1 MSDNKCFREAVLMYF
16 SQAFNTLKHGFLIV
30 RLENV
35 VLTKL
40 STADLQ
46 LRQKKINK
54 NWCKEYLRGFSL
66 FIFNFHNYLNDF
78 LDLAETKEIC
88 SSTKDM
94 VFHSCDEDLN
104 TLISRLEH
112 DNQQATNS
120 FENKDTWLKGH
131 VWNIFAILF
140 FVSKRKHFWNCF
152 ETRKMF
158 ISLEKLLLLLRYSN
172 FGIVEFYISWRH

>member
-1 MSDNKCFREAVLMYF
+1 MVSSLPDLRMWFWQNC
-16 SQAFNTLKHGFLIV
+16 
-30 RLENV
+30 
-35 VLTKL
+35 
-40 STADLQ
+40 LQ
-46 LRQKKINK
+46 LLYNYDKKRWTKIDA
-54 NWCKEYLRGFSL
+54 RSTSGGFSL

-88 SSTKDM
+88 SSTKYM
-94 VFHSCDEDLN
+94 TFHSCDEDLN

-172 FGIVEFYISWRH
+172 FGIVESYISWRH